1 MSVRR
6 WCAVIGTLFS
16 VAFGCGMVSFVTPQ
30 SSRGGAAAAQQV
42 TANEA
47 SGGTEGKNAAA
58 PKASG
63 DDDESKVAGDGGAGE
78 GAAGEAAAAQAG
90 AATAK
95 SQPVVAAPPR
105 PDREPFRPIESVEFE
120 RARLALRERLGAFL
134 QRLSTDPAPVRD
146 GWKRFVQT
154 DLVQSALDAP
164 TFDKKLSDK
173 IGVRLSSGK
182 PGMEFTPVLALRRAY
197 REFAELHEATTV
209 ENPAEYVGK
218 LQDEVRTL
226 LESLQAS
233 GTNYEVPE
241 IGDRLARLRRLR
253 QAPKLVESLD
263 SRFNRE
269 NLFLQASR
277 QLVAAGVDQ
286 TVDETSAVTD
296 SILGVSVFGNAR
308 LRGRVTLGMV
318 PCADRGRFELLLD
331 GEALSSSTGY
341 RKSVTL
347 FSTSTTAVMARKSVE
362 LDERGLIGAPAV
374 AACTTDNSLNDIAA
388 KCCLVERIAW
398 KRAQQ
403 SQGQAEA
410 LASASAERRIESR
423 MDARSAELLSN
434 ANDSYQ
440 QKIRKPLIRRDSFPQ
455 SLRFQTTT
463 EHLLGRSLQRN
474 EFQLAAP
481 TDPPAPME
489 GGDLAVRVHESY
501 IRNMAEAIL
510 GGYELTEEG
519 LIRLYEENGREVP
532 PELQISQE
540 TLPWAFKFNPR
551 SPVEIVFRENQLSI
565 TVTAKDFVSGEGRRR
580 TIVTRPIRIRASYR
594 FERKNGIAEFV
605 RIEEKPLVEYVPQ
618 AGRPRENY
626 QEITVK
632 NIMQRKFNA
641 MLKARIPA
649 DFALP
654 GRWAAGGQLVAKDCV
669 PAGEWLS
676 MVWNM
681 VPLPAATAPANPAV
695 PQDPAKP
702 EAAPEASKPEAAQAA
717 PKAESPQ
724 DAPKP
729 EAAPAAAPAAAP
741 EAAKAAGGT

>member
-1 MSVRR
+1 
-6 WCAVIGTLFS
+6 
-16 VAFGCGMVSFVTPQ
+16 
-30 SSRGGAAAAQQV
+30 
-42 TANEA
+42 
-47 SGGTEGKNAAA
+47 
-58 PKASG
+58 
-63 DDDESKVAGDGGAGE
+63 
-78 GAAGEAAAAQAG
+78 
-90 AATAK
+90 
-95 SQPVVAAPPR
+95 
-105 PDREPFRPIESVEFE
+105 
-120 RARLALRERLGAFL
+120 LRERLGAFL

-164 TFDKKLSDK
+164 TFDKKLSGD
-173 IGVRLSSGK
+173 IGTRLSSGK

-233 GTNYEVPE
+233 GTNYEVPG

-277 QLVAAGVDQ
+277 QLVAAGVEQ
-286 TVDETSAVTD
+286 NVDETSAVTD

-347 FSTSTTAVMARKSVE
+347 FSTSTTAVMARKSIE

-510 GGYELTEEG
+510 GGYRLTDEELER
-519 LIRLYEENGREVP
+519 IYKENGREVP
-532 PELQISQE
+532 EELRVTE
-540 TLPWAFKFNPR
+540 TSTRWGFTFDER
-551 SPVEIVFRENQLSI
+551 SPVEILLRDNQLSI
-565 TVTAKDFVSGEGRRR
+565 TVTAKKFVSGEGRNR
-580 TIVTRPIRIRASYR
+580 TTVDRSMRISATYT
-594 FERKNGIAEFV
+594 FERANGVAEFV
-605 RIEEKPLVEYVPQ
+605 RKEDEFPVAEYVPQ
-618 AGRPRENY
+618 AGRAVSQSVRELAA
-626 QEITVK
+626 K
-632 NIMQRKFNA
+632 RLMSRKFNA
-641 MLKARIPA
+641 MLKKRLPA

-681 VPLPAATAPANPAV
+681 APLPAATAPANPAG
-695 PQDPAKP
+695 PQGPAKP

-729 EAAPAAAPAAAP
+729 ASPSAAPAAAP
-741 EAAKAAGGT
+741 EAAKASNGT

>member
-42 TANEA
+42 TANGA
-47 SGGTEGKNAAA
+47 SGGTEGENAAD

-63 DDDESKVAGDGGAGE
+63 DDDESQVVGD

-95 SQPVVAAPPR
+95 SQPAVAAPPR
-105 PDREPFRPIESVEFE
+105 PDREPYRPIESAEFE

-164 TFDKKLSDK
+164 TFDKKLSGD
-173 IGVRLSSGK
+173 IGTRLSSGK

-233 GTNYEVPE
+233 GTNYEVPG

-277 QLVAAGVDQ
+277 QLVAAGVEQ
-286 TVDETSAVTD
+286 NVDETSAVTD

-347 FSTSTTAVMARKSVE
+347 FSTSTTAVMARKSIE

-510 GGYELTEEG
+510 GGYRLTDEELE
-519 LIRLYEENGREVP
+519 RLYKENGREVP
-532 PELQISQE
+532 EELRVTE
-540 TLPWAFKFNPR
+540 TSTRWGFTFDER
-551 SPVEIVFRENQLSI
+551 SPVEILLRDNQLSI
-565 TVTAKDFVSGEGRRR
+565 TVTAKKFVSGEGRNR
-580 TIVTRPIRIRASYR
+580 TTVDRSMRISATYT
-594 FERKNGIAEFV
+594 FERANGVAEFV
-605 RIEEKPLVEYVPQ
+605 RKEDEFPVAEYVPQ
-618 AGRPRENY
+618 AGRAVSQSVRELAA
-626 QEITVK
+626 K
-632 NIMQRKFNA
+632 RLMSRKFNA
-641 MLKARIPA
+641 MLKKRLPA

-681 VPLPAATAPANPAV
+681 APLPAATAPANPAG
-695 PQDPAKP
+695 PQGPAKP

-729 EAAPAAAPAAAP
+729 ASPSAAPAAAP
-741 EAAKAAGGT
+741 EAAKASNGT

>member
-42 TANEA
+42 TANGA
-47 SGGTEGKNAAA
+47 SGGTEGENAAD

-63 DDDESKVAGDGGAGE
+63 DDDESQVVGD

-95 SQPVVAAPPR
+95 SQPAVAAPPR
-105 PDREPFRPIESVEFE
+105 PDREPYRPIESAEFE
-120 RARLALRERLGAFL
+120 RARIALRERLGAFL

-164 TFDKKLSDK
+164 TFDKKLSGD
-173 IGVRLSSGK
+173 IGTRLSSGK

-233 GTNYEVPE
+233 GTNYEVPG

-277 QLVAAGVDQ
+277 QLVAAGVEQ
-286 TVDETSAVTD
+286 NVDETSAVTD

-347 FSTSTTAVMARKSVE
+347 FSTSTTAVMARKSIE

-510 GGYELTEEG
+510 GGYRLTDEELE
-519 LIRLYEENGREVP
+519 RLYKENGREVP
-532 PELQISQE
+532 EELRVTE
-540 TLPWAFKFNPR
+540 TSTRWGFTFDER
-551 SPVEIVFRENQLSI
+551 SPVEILLRDNQLSI
-565 TVTAKDFVSGEGRRR
+565 TVTAKKFVSGEGRNR
-580 TIVTRPIRIRASYR
+580 TTVDRSMRISATYT
-594 FERKNGIAEFV
+594 FERANGVAEFV
-605 RIEEKPLVEYVPQ
+605 RKEDEFPVAEYVPQ
-618 AGRPRENY
+618 AGRAVSQSVRELAA
-626 QEITVK
+626 K
-632 NIMQRKFNA
+632 RLMSRKFNA
-641 MLKARIPA
+641 MLKKRLPA

-681 VPLPAATAPANPAV
+681 APLPAATAPANPAG
-695 PQDPAKP
+695 PQGPAKP

-729 EAAPAAAPAAAP
+729 ASPSAAPAAAP
-741 EAAKAAGGT
+741 EAAKASNGT

>member
-1 MSVRR
+1 
-6 WCAVIGTLFS
+6 
-16 VAFGCGMVSFVTPQ
+16 MVSFVTPQ

-42 TANEA
+42 TANGA
-47 SGGTEGKNAAA
+47 SGGTEGENAAD

-63 DDDESKVAGDGGAGE
+63 DDDESQVVGD

-95 SQPVVAAPPR
+95 SQPAGAAPPR
-105 PDREPFRPIESVEFE
+105 PDREPYRPIESAEFE
-120 RARLALRERLGAFL
+120 RARIALRERLGAFL

-164 TFDKKLSDK
+164 TFDKKLSGD
-173 IGVRLSSGK
+173 IGTRLSSGK

-233 GTNYEVPE
+233 GTNYEVPG

-277 QLVAAGVDQ
+277 QLVAAGVEQ
-286 TVDETSAVTD
+286 NVDETSAVTD

-347 FSTSTTAVMARKSVE
+347 FSTSTTAVMARKSIE

-510 GGYELTEEG
+510 GGYRLTDEELE
-519 LIRLYEENGREVP
+519 RLYKENGREVP
-532 PELQISQE
+532 EELRVTE
-540 TLPWAFKFNPR
+540 TSTRWGFTFDER
-551 SPVEIVFRENQLSI
+551 SPVEILLRDNQLSI
-565 TVTAKDFVSGEGRRR
+565 TVTAKKFVSGEGRNR
-580 TIVTRPIRIRASYR
+580 TTVDRSMRISATYT
-594 FERKNGIAEFV
+594 FERANGVAEFV
-605 RIEEKPLVEYVPQ
+605 RKEDEFPVAEYVPQ
-618 AGRPRENY
+618 AGRAVSQSVRELAA
-626 QEITVK
+626 K
-632 NIMQRKFNA
+632 RLMSRKFNA
-641 MLKARIPA
+641 MLKKRLPA

-681 VPLPAATAPANPAV
+681 APLPAATAPANPAG
-695 PQDPAKP
+695 PQGPAKP

-729 EAAPAAAPAAAP
+729 ASPSAAPAAAP
-741 EAAKAAGGT
+741 EAAKASNGT

>member
-1 MSVRR
+1 
-6 WCAVIGTLFS
+6 
-16 VAFGCGMVSFVTPQ
+16 MVSFVTPQ

-42 TANEA
+42 TANGA
-47 SGGTEGKNAAA
+47 SGGTEGENAAD

-63 DDDESKVAGDGGAGE
+63 DDDESQVVGD

-95 SQPVVAAPPR
+95 SQPAVAAPPR
-105 PDREPFRPIESVEFE
+105 PDREPDRPIESAEFE
-120 RARLALRERLGAFL
+120 RARIALRERLGAFL

-164 TFDKKLSDK
+164 TFDKKLSGD
-173 IGVRLSSGK
+173 IGTRLSSGK

-233 GTNYEVPE
+233 GTNYEVPG

-277 QLVAAGVDQ
+277 QLVAAGVEQ
-286 TVDETSAVTD
+286 NVDETSAVTD

-347 FSTSTTAVMARKSVE
+347 FSTSTTAVMARKSIE

-510 GGYELTEEG
+510 GGYRLTDEELE
-519 LIRLYEENGREVP
+519 RLYKENGREVP
-532 PELQISQE
+532 EELRVTE
-540 TLPWAFKFNPR
+540 TSTRWGFTFDER
-551 SPVEIVFRENQLSI
+551 SPVEILLRDNQLSI
-565 TVTAKDFVSGEGRRR
+565 TVTAKKFVSGEGRNR
-580 TIVTRPIRIRASYR
+580 TTVDRSMRISATYT
-594 FERKNGIAEFV
+594 FERANGVAEFV
-605 RIEEKPLVEYVPQ
+605 RKEDEFPVAEYVPQ
-618 AGRPRENY
+618 AGRAVSQSVRELAA
-626 QEITVK
+626 K
-632 NIMQRKFNA
+632 RLMSRKFNA
-641 MLKARIPA
+641 MLKKRLPA

-681 VPLPAATAPANPAV
+681 APLPAATAPANPAG
-695 PQDPAKP
+695 PQGPAKP

-729 EAAPAAAPAAAP
+729 ASPSAAPAAAP
-741 EAAKAAGGT
+741 EAAKASNGT

>member
-1 MSVRR
+1 
-6 WCAVIGTLFS
+6 
-16 VAFGCGMVSFVTPQ
+16 MVSFVTPQ

-42 TANEA
+42 TANGA
-47 SGGTEGKNAAA
+47 SGGTEGENAAD

-63 DDDESKVAGDGGAGE
+63 DDDESQVVGD

-95 SQPVVAAPPR
+95 SQPAVAAPPR
-105 PDREPFRPIESVEFE
+105 PDREPYRPIESAEFE
-120 RARLALRERLGAFL
+120 RARIALRERLGAFL

-164 TFDKKLSDK
+164 TFDKKLSGD
-173 IGVRLSSGK
+173 IGTRLSSGK

-233 GTNYEVPE
+233 GTNYEVPG

-277 QLVAAGVDQ
+277 QLVAAGVEQ
-286 TVDETSAVTD
+286 NVDETSAVTD

-347 FSTSTTAVMARKSVE
+347 FSTSTTAVMARKSIE

-510 GGYELTEEG
+510 GGYRLTDEELE
-519 LIRLYEENGREVP
+519 RLYKENGREVP
-532 PELQISQE
+532 EELRVTE
-540 TLPWAFKFNPR
+540 TSTRWGFTFDER
-551 SPVEIVFRENQLSI
+551 SPVEILLRDNQLSI
-565 TVTAKDFVSGEGRRR
+565 TVTAKKFVSGEGRNR
-580 TIVTRPIRIRASYR
+580 TTVDRSMRISATYT
-594 FERKNGIAEFV
+594 FERANGVAEFV
-605 RIEEKPLVEYVPQ
+605 RKEDEFPVAEYVPQ
-618 AGRPRENY
+618 AGRAVSQSVRELAA
-626 QEITVK
+626 K
-632 NIMQRKFNA
+632 RLMSRKFNA
-641 MLKARIPA
+641 MLKKRLPA

-681 VPLPAATAPANPAV
+681 APLPAATAPANPAG
-695 PQDPAKP
+695 PQGPAKP

-729 EAAPAAAPAAAP
+729 ASPSAAPAAAP
-741 EAAKAAGGT
+741 EAAKASNGT

>member
-1 MSVRR
+1 
-6 WCAVIGTLFS
+6 
-16 VAFGCGMVSFVTPQ
+16 MVSFVTPQ

-42 TANEA
+42 TANGA
-47 SGGTEGKNAAA
+47 SGGTEGENAAD

-63 DDDESKVAGDGGAGE
+63 DDDESQVVGD

-95 SQPVVAAPPR
+95 SQPAVAAPPR
-105 PDREPFRPIESVEFE
+105 PDREPYRPIESAEFE
-120 RARLALRERLGAFL
+120 RARIALRERLGAFL

-164 TFDKKLSDK
+164 TFDKKLSGD
-173 IGVRLSSGK
+173 IGTRLSSGK

-233 GTNYEVPE
+233 GTNYEVPG

-277 QLVAAGVDQ
+277 QLVAAGVEQ
-286 TVDETSAVTD
+286 NVDETSAVTD

-347 FSTSTTAVMARKSVE
+347 FSTSTTAVMARKSIE

-510 GGYELTEEG
+510 GGYRLTDEELE
-519 LIRLYEENGREVP
+519 RLYKENGREVP
-532 PELQISQE
+532 EELRVTE
-540 TLPWAFKFNPR
+540 TSTRWGFTFVER
-551 SPVEIVFRENQLSI
+551 SPVEILLRDNELSI
-565 TVTAKDFVSGEGRRR
+565 TVTATDFASGERTDRPDVRR
-580 TIVTRPIRIRASYR
+580 PMRISATYT
-594 FERKNGIAEFV
+594 FERSNGIAEFV
-605 RIEEKPLVEYVPQ
+605 RKEKKAPVAEYVPR
-618 AGRPRENY
+618 AGRSLGQGVREL
-626 QEITVK
+626 TVK
-632 NIMQRKFNA
+632 TLMSRKFNA
-641 MLKARIPA
+641 MLKERIPA

-717 PKAESPQ
+717 PKAESTQ